1 MRGRFAFEYSA
12 RVRPFKLEGTIRKL
26 AIIASVTLT
35 TIAASPAVSD
45 TFVNFESGHV
55 RPLAFVASADLLLAV
70 NTPDNRL
77 SVFEASGAGLTGVA
91 EVPIGLEPVAV
102 AARTLPGGIV
112 EAWVVNHL
120 SDSVSIVEVD
130 PSDPSA
136 ARVTRTLLVGDEP
149 RDIVIAGSGGNR
161 VFVTTAHRGQNRPA
175 DPELLLPDTPRADV
189 WVFDI
194 DAPGSALGGTPLTI
208 VECFGDT
215 PRALAANEDGSVV
228 YAAVFRS
235 GSGTTT
241 LNERTVTQNGS
252 LPPAPLGST
261 PGAPLTGLIVKHD
274 PSSGEWNDE
283 IGRDWSTFVP
293 FGLPDYDVFAIDADA
308 PVPGVIQNVAQVG
321 TTIFKLVVRPLDGK
335 LYIANTEAR
344 NAVRFEPELKGHI
357 AENRI
362 SAFDGVTLT
371 PTHLNSHVDY
381 NVAPGPPAEV
391 EQSLA
396 IPIDMVFSPDGATLY
411 LAAFGSGKIAVLD
424 PNQLDVGAAFPRED
438 LDVGGGPSGLALDVA
453 RDRLYVMTRFEHR
466 IAIVADASQP
476 TRSLSGTVAVGFD
489 PSPSEVNEGRRFL
502 YDARSTSAHG
512 DEACASC
519 HPFGDMDDL
528 AWDLGDPFGTTI
540 TIDNPTIDL
549 SGTPDFGL
557 PPSYHP
563 MKGPM
568 LTQSLRGLR
577 DSGPLHWR
585 GDRSGASGGGS
596 AYDDAAN
603 FTTFNVAFTAL
614 LGRGAELDAADMA
627 AFTEF
632 ILTLRYPP
640 NPIRP
645 LDGPSAL
652 QIAGEDTFLHVFSD
666 GSAPCATCHEMPLGT
681 GGRIGV
687 GFPFF
692 QPVKVPHLRNAY
704 QKVGRFG
711 MVAGNDHDSTP
722 YTVGDQIRGFG
733 LEFNG
738 SLSSMLDF
746 HGPQFAL
753 TPAEREAVANFS
765 LAFDTGLDAAV
776 GQQVTASATSFA
788 DLDVIA
794 RIALLATRADVGA
807 CDLVVKGWLAG
818 ERRGWV
824 STGGGTFRS
833 DRQADE
839 PVDQT
844 TLRLQAAAP
853 DAERTFTCVPPKS
866 GARIGID
873 RDADG
878 IGDTDEIENA
888 SDPNDPASLP
898 LGLQLAMIRTTSL
911 SLRDRGEPDPRPSAR
926 KLRFKSGTKNDA
938 AANRIVP
945 PAGGGGGDPRVH
957 GATLDVFNA
966 AGSGEIVTVALPP
979 SRWRAIGDSDEP
991 KGYLFDDEGGAVRR
1005 VLIRADK
1012 LQIKGGGESW
1022 RYTLDEPAQTQVA
1035 LRLRLGTGLVTCA
1048 SAAASP
1054 GKDEV
1059 DRFTAEKDA
1068 PPPLACPAP

>member
-1 MRGRFAFEYSA
+1 M
-12 RVRPFKLEGTIRKL
+12 
-26 AIIASVTLT
+26 IASVALA
-35 TIAASPAVSD
+35 TIAPTSAVSA

-77 SVFEASGAGLTGVA
+77 SVFEASGAGLTLVA
-91 EVPIGLEPVAV
+91 EIPIGLEPVAV
-102 AARTLPGGIV
+102 ATRTLPGGVV

-120 SDSVSIVEVD
+120 SDSVSVVEVD
-130 PSDPSA
+130 PADPSA

-149 RDIVIAGSGGNR
+149 RDVVIAGSGGNR
-161 VFVTTAHRGQNRPA
+161 VFVTTAHRGQNRPS

-194 DAPGSALGGTPLTI
+194 DAPGSALGGTPVTI

-215 PRALAANEDGSVV
+215 PRALAASDDGSVV

-241 LNERTVTQNGS
+241 LNERTVSQNGG

-261 PGAPLTGLIVKHD
+261 PGAPLTGLIVKHAA
-274 PSSGEWNDE
+274 SSGEWNDE
-283 IGRDWSTFVP
+283 IGRDWSAFVP
-293 FGLPDYDVFAIDADA
+293 FGLPDYDIFAIDADA
-308 PVPGVIQNVAQVG
+308 PVPTVTQNVAQVG
-321 TTIFKLVVRPLDGK
+321 TTIFKLAVRPLDGK

-344 NAVRFEPELKGHI
+344 NAIRFEPELKGHI
-357 AENRI
+357 ADNRI

-371 PTHLNSHVDY
+371 PTYLNSHIDY
-381 NVAPGPPAEV
+381 NVTPGPPAEV

-396 IPIDMVFSPDGATLY
+396 IPIDMVFSPDGAKLY

-424 PNQLDVGAAFPRED
+424 SDQLDLGSAFPRED

-453 RDRLYVMTRFEHR
+453 RDRLYVMTRFDHS
-466 IAIVADASQP
+466 IAVVADASQP
-476 TRSLSGTVAVGFD
+476 TRSLSSTVPVGFD
-489 PSPSEVNEGRRFL
+489 PSPFDVNEGRPFL

-528 AWDLGDPFGTTI
+528 AWDLGDPFGTTV
-540 TIDNPTIDL
+540 TIDNPVIDI
-549 SGTPDFGL
+549 GGAPDLGAS
-557 PPSYHP
+557 PTYHP

-585 GDRSGASGGGS
+585 GDRSGASNGGS
-596 AYDDAAN
+596 AFDSAAN
-603 FTTFNVAFTAL
+603 FTTFNVAFTTL
-614 LGRGAELDAADMA
+614 LGRGAELAPADMA

-640 NPIRP
+640 NPNRP
-645 LDGPSAL
+645 LDGLSPL
-652 QIAGEDTFLHVFSD
+652 QAFGEDTFLNAFSD
-666 GSAPCATCHEMPLGT
+666 GASPCVACHAMPLGT
-681 GGRIGV
+681 GGRVGV

-692 QPVKVPHLRNAY
+692 QAVKVPHLRNAY

-711 MVAGNDHDSTP
+711 MVAPNDHDSTP

-738 SLSSMLDF
+738 SLSSMFDF

-753 TPAEREAVANFS
+753 PPAEREAVTSFA

-776 GQQVTASATSFA
+776 GQQVTASAASFA
-788 DLDVIA
+788 DPGVIA
-794 RIALLATRADVGA
+794 RIALLTARADVGA
-807 CDLVVKGWLAG
+807 CDLVVKGLVAG

-839 PVDQT
+839 VLDQT
-844 TLRLQAAAP
+844 TLRLQASAP
-853 DAERTFTCVPPKS
+853 ESERTFTCVPPKS

-888 SDPNDPASLP
+888 SDPNDAASLP
-898 LGLQLAMIRTTSL
+898 LGLELSTIRTTSL
-911 SLRDRGEPDPRPSAR
+911 SLRDRSEPDPRPSAR
-926 KLRFKSGTKNDA
+926 KLKFKSGTKDDA
-938 AANRIVP
+938 PVNRIVP
-945 PAGGGGGDPRVH
+945 PTGGGGGDPRLH
-957 GATLDVFNA
+957 GATLDVFNG

-979 SRWRAIGDSDEP
+979 SRWRAIGGSDLP
-991 KGYLFDDEGGAVRR
+991 KGYLFDDKEGAIRR
-1005 VLIRADK
+1005 VLIREDK
-1012 LQIKGGGESW
+1012 LLIKGGGESW
-1022 RYTLDEPAQTQVA
+1022 RYTLDEASQIAVA

-1048 SAAASP
+1048 SAPASP

-1068 PPPLACPAP
+1068 PPPLVCPAP